1 MKVSMVVNAYCYF
14 LDYMTKLVYYKGKH
28 FNELES
34 TLDSKLVIY
43 QMDNDMC
50 TLQCLQENSF

>member
-1 MKVSMVVNAYCYF
+1 MVVNAYCYF
-14 LDYMTKLVYYKGKH
+14 LDYMTKLVYYKGKP